1 MPILLNQKTVKN
13 NKSKGVEFDSFS
25 YQGLPKNERIV
36 QLNKI
41 VGTQTLTLLEHN
53 NLMGLKRMESYK
65 QHRNPRKRLNEGL
78 EIRSSAAL
86 SFGQ

>member
-25 YQGLPKNERIV
+25 YQGLPKKERIV

-41 VGTQTLTLLEHN
+41 AITQMLTLLEHN
-53 NLMGLKRMESYK
+53 NVESLK
-65 QHRNPRKRLNEGL
+65 
-78 EIRSSAAL
+78 
-86 SFGQ
+86 